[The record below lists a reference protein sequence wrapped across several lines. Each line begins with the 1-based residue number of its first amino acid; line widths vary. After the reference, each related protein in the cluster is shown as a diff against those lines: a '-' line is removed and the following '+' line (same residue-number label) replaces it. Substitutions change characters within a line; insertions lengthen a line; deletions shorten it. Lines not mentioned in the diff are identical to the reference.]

1 MLFKKMINY
10 IKKVN
15 FSWIMQV
22 VLNHPHVVN
31 NCVKRHVNIPT
42 YSTSGENVFINEYVQ
57 GAPMYGGPY
66 MYNQPMMFNQNPYMQ
81 QEPNMQNP
89 TFDTNVT
96 NSNYQGYQ
104 GNVNPGYYNPY
115 RF

>member
-1 MLFKKMINY
+1 
-10 IKKVN
+10 
-15 FSWIMQV
+15 
-22 VLNHPHVVN
+22 
-31 NCVKRHVNIPT
+31 
-42 YSTSGENVFINEYVQ
+42 
-57 GAPMYGGPY
+57 MYGGPY